1 MKPEMRMKSQEAAV
15 YREIQRSTENA
26 MTAIDTISDK
36 IYDDQLAMQVS
47 RQALQYSEI
56 RNQAVE
62 KLLQGNEKLYH
73 STYLS
78 DLALKGGMHYNTL
91 LNTSTGH
98 IAELMI
104 RESSQGIVAMN
115 KILNHNNEAG
125 ELPTALAR
133 QLIRFEEQN
142 IERLTKYL

>member
-1 MKPEMRMKSQEAAV
+1 MKLQEAAI

-56 RNQAVE
+56 HNQAVE
-62 KLLQGNEKLYH
+62 KLLQGREELYH
-73 STYLS
+73 STHLS
-78 DLALKGGMHYNTL
+78 DFALKGGIHYNTL

-104 RESSQGIVAMN
+104 RGSNQGIVAMN
-115 KILNHNNEAG
+115 KILNHNSEAG
-125 ELPTALAR
+125 EMPTALAK
-133 QLIRFEEQN
+133 QLIHFEEQN
-142 IERLTKYL
+142 IARLTKYL